1 MTQRLHSLPW
11 LLLQCQVTA
20 WPGSFTLLLNLNLLS
35 CYLNPLFCILH
46 EHRQHL
52 FLFSESFMYLNT
64 ITLYLLFVL
73 QNKQTQIFQSLHT
86 AHGFP
91 FPECCCAAHCSW
103 VTEHKTGFR
112 APAAEQEVPHVPYRQ
127 HLPHLRGTLPY
138 LRCVHCQLHIWCLTK
153 TNSALS
159 LKLHCLAIHL
169 SAHFVALIIHPS
181 REFFLTELTA
191 VFQTIPSF
199 SWEKAEL

>member
-35 CYLNPLFCILH
+35 CYINPLFCILH

-91 FPECCCAAHCSW
+91 FPECCCAALFLGYKAQNWIQGSSC
-103 VTEHKTGFR
+103 R
-112 APAAEQEVPHVPYRQ
+112 ARSTTCALQTASPTSQRD
-127 HLPHLRGTLPY
+127 T
-138 LRCVHCQLHIWCLTK
+138 
-153 TNSALS
+153 ALS
-159 LKLHCLAIHL
+159 AMCTL
-169 SAHFVALIIHPS
+169 SAPHM
-181 REFFLTELTA
+181 
-191 VFQTIPSF
+191 VFDQD
-199 SWEKAEL
+199 